1 MDGLA
6 QEHLRIPRTPIPL
19 ERTTSALDT
28 AKKSVLQKFSGLFV
42 RDKGFYKTV
51 TMLALPIVL
60 QNMITMGVNIMDTVM
75 LGKYGEI
82 QLSGSSLANDFIQIF
97 HILCMG
103 MGGGAAVLTAQF
115 WGRRDTLSIR
125 KTVALMMR
133 VCLSLVAIFTLVT
146 IFFPQGIM
154 RIFTSDEAVIEKGV
168 IYLTWSLPQ
177 YLLLGLSLTLTLI
190 LRSMRKVMVPLY
202 TSIISFFVNIGC
214 NYVFIFGKL
223 GFPEMQIAGAALG
236 TVCARVVETLII
248 GGYFLFAE
256 RDIKLKITDIFMSC
270 RDITA
275 RYFKY
280 SIPVVLS
287 DSLLA
292 FGNSMV
298 AIVIGHIST
307 EFVAANAIIQTIV
320 RLSTVFTQGLG
331 QAASTLTGNTL
342 GQGDTD
348 KAYRQAVTMVTLSA
362 MIGVCAGGII
372 LALSPWIISIYN
384 ISDLT
389 RSVATQ
395 LMYAVSIMV
404 IFQSMQG
411 VLTKGVLRGG
421 GDTRFC
427 MLADAGFLWIASV
440 PLGALCGLV
449 LGASPFVIYIALKID
464 WALKTLLCLWRLKTK
479 KWMKRV

>member
-1 MDGLA
+1 M
-6 QEHLRIPRTPIPL
+6 
-19 ERTTSALDT
+19 DT
-28 AKKSVLQKFSGLFV
+28 AKKTLAQKISGLFV

-51 TMLALPIVL
+51 ATLALPIVM

-75 LGKYGEI
+75 LGHYGEL

-115 WGRRDTLSIR
+115 WGKKDYLSIR

-133 VCLSLVAIFTLVT
+133 VCLSLVALFTLLT
-146 IFFPQGIM
+146 IFFPSQIM
-154 RIFTSDEAVIEKGV
+154 RVFTSDEAVIEKGV

-177 YLLLGLSLTLTLI
+177 YFLLGTSLTLTLI
-190 LRSMRKVMVPLY
+190 LRSMRKVMVALY

-256 RDIKLKITDIFMSC
+256 KDINLKISDFFMSC
-270 RDITA
+270 RDVTA

-331 QAASTLTGNTL
+331 QAASVLTGNTL
-342 GQGDTD
+342 GQGDKD
-348 KAYRQAVTMVTLSA
+348 KTYRQAVTMITLSA

-372 LALSPWIISIYN
+372 LLFAPLIISAYN
-384 ISDLT
+384 ITEVT
-389 RSVATQ
+389 RSVATS

-427 MLADAGFLWIASV
+427 MIADAGFLWIASV

-449 LGASPFVIYIALKID
+449 WGASPFVVYIALKID
-464 WALKTLLCLWRLKTK
+464 WALKTLLCLWRVKSKL
-479 KWMKRV
+479 WMRRI